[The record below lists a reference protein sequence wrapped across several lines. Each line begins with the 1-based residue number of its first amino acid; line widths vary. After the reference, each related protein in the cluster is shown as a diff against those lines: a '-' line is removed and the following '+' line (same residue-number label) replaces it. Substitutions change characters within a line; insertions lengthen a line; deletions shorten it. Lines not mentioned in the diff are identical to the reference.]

1 MFNIIQEMY
10 GVYVYFRGEG
20 LWCTN
25 CTKSLKESKYDPGME
40 RSSADTKLK
49 LQICLLG
56 VSRDVSV
63 LVSHVDPSANVS
75 WAAVVVLLAYLPIV
89 SISCSSGGP
98 DPGLLETCPAS

>member
-1 MFNIIQEMY
+1 MEYMFITGVEDY
-10 GVYVYFRGEG
+10 GVLTVQSHLKNLSMILGWKG
-20 LWCTN
+20 L
-25 CTKSLKESKYDPGME
+25 
-40 RSSADTKLK
+40 SADAKLK

-75 WAAVVVLLAYLPIV
+75 SAAVVVLLAYRPIV